1 MWFWDSSNRHRMCG
15 PSSWAVLPS
24 VPKLKNKKSW
34 WLINWFQWIQSTI
47 YCSASLLFGIIKI
60 LSICWR
66 GWSWADLGPVGTG
79 GVVVRYSRSPV
90 LIFCVSL
97 PAILLSLVD
106 GFFGCRG
113 VTFEFVSHHRDIPE
127 FYSSS
132 INLMKRNPVSHPPK
146 DKLLNETEFRSFTF
160 PRLHFIALARG
171 GWL

>member
-1 MWFWDSSNRHRMCG
+1 MGCTAFCAQADEQEILMIDK
-15 PSSWAVLPS
+15 LIS
-24 VPKLKNKKSW
+24 VNQRNP
-34 WLINWFQWIQSTI
+34 IND
-47 YCSASLLFGIIKI
+47 LLFRVFSLRHNKNFIHLLTG
-60 LSICWR
+60 LVL
-66 GWSWADLGPVGTG
+66 GWSRTGGGTG
-79 GVVVRYSRSPV
+79 GVVVRYSRSPI

-97 PAILLSLVD
+97 PFLLLWMVLV
-106 GFFGCRG
+106 FGCRG

-160 PRLHFIALARG
+160 RIPRLHFIALACG